1 MFCNPSIENYSGN
14 GIPLS
19 IELNSV
25 SKFIYFLK
33 DDTNGISDYGRGF
46 GLDIDITFI
55 DRL

>member
-1 MFCNPSIENYSGN
+1 MFFYPSVENYSGN

-33 DDTNGISDYGRGF
+33 DDTNSISNYGRGF
-46 GLDIDITFI
+46 GLDITFF